1 MSFDCLLTNNPFSKS
16 SNALVPK
23 SSISGTLGLNTHDK
37 NKLAPKLTKGF
48 LKKLN
53 SFVPL
58 ALVTTLVTVSTTPP
72 IRYETPFCIF

>member
-23 SSISGTLGLNTHDK
+23 SSIYGTLGLNTHDK
-37 NKLAPKLTKGF
+37 NKLAPKLIKGF
-48 LKKLN
+48 LLKNLN
-53 SFVPL
+53 IGVALL
-58 ALVTTLVTVSTTPP
+58 ATSTTVSTTPP